1 MSQTYYDYGALEQLL
16 EERERDLELA
26 ARIGQTLLEKNR
38 QLADQ
43 VIFIGYYILIFK
55 GTVSL
60 IIISTYHNWQYT
72 LKSILESSQTTIDI
86 PMDFKAGW

>member
-1 MSQTYYDYGALEQLL
+1 MVLSSERSFKMSQTYYDYGALEQLL

-43 VIFIGYYILIFK
+43 VVLMGHYILIFNGMVSFISLK
-55 GTVSL
+55 G
-60 IIISTYHNWQYT
+60 
-72 LKSILESSQTTIDI
+72 SSR
-86 PMDFKAGW
+86 P

>member
-38 QLADQ
+38 QLAEQ

-55 GTVSL
+55 GTVSQ
-60 IIISTYHNWQYT
+60 ISFNNFN
-72 LKSILESSQTTIDI
+72 LS
-86 PMDFKAGW
+86 

>member
-1 MSQTYYDYGALEQLL
+1 MKFLVLSSERSFKMSQTYYDYGALEQLL

-43 VIFIGYYILIFK
+43 VILSG
-55 GTVSL
+55 
-60 IIISTYHNWQYT
+60 IISLF
-72 LKSILESSQTTIDI
+72 LKARY
-86 PMDFKAGW
+86 P

>member
-60 IIISTYHNWQYT
+60 ISFNNFN
-72 LKSILESSQTTIDI
+72 LS
-86 PMDFKAGW
+86 

>member
-1 MSQTYYDYGALEQLL
+1 MKFLVLSSERSFKMSQTYYDYGALEQLL

-43 VIFIGYYILIFK
+43 VILIGYYILIFREM
-55 GTVSL
+55 VALISL
-60 IIISTYHNWQYT
+60 RVVRG
-72 LKSILESSQTTIDI
+72 LSSGNLN
-86 PMDFKAGW
+86 PS

>member
-43 VIFIGYYILIFK
+43 VILIGQYILIFN
-55 GTVSL
+55 GRVSF
-60 IIISTYHNWQYT
+60 IS
-72 LKSILESSQTTIDI
+72 LKDGSR
-86 PMDFKAGW
+86 P

>member
-1 MSQTYYDYGALEQLL
+1 MKFLVLSSERSFKMSQTYYDYGALEQLL

-43 VIFIGYYILIFK
+43 VILMEHYILIYNGMASFISFK
-55 GTVSL
+55 G
-60 IIISTYHNWQYT
+60 
-72 LKSILESSQTTIDI
+72 SSR
-86 PMDFKAGW
+86 P

>member
-1 MSQTYYDYGALEQLL
+1 MVLSSERSFKMSHTYYDYGALEQLL

-43 VIFIGYYILIFK
+43 VILIGYYILIFREM
-55 GTVSL
+55 VALISL
-60 IIISTYHNWQYT
+60 RVVRG
-72 LKSILESSQTTIDI
+72 LSSGNLN
-86 PMDFKAGW
+86 PS

>member
-43 VIFIGYYILIFK
+43 VIFIG
-55 GTVSL
+55 
-60 IIISTYHNWQYT
+60 
-72 LKSILESSQTTIDI
+72 
-86 PMDFKAGW
+86 

>member
-1 MSQTYYDYGALEQLL
+1 MKFLVLSSERSFKMSQTYYDYGALEQLL

-43 VIFIGYYILIFK
+43 VILLGNYILIFNGMVSFISLK
-55 GTVSL
+55 G
-60 IIISTYHNWQYT
+60 
-72 LKSILESSQTTIDI
+72 SSR
-86 PMDFKAGW
+86 P

>member
-43 VIFIGYYILIFK
+43 VGIWSRYPYFGIWSRYPYFGI
-55 GTVSL
+55 
-60 IIISTYHNWQYT
+60 
-72 LKSILESSQTTIDI
+72 
-86 PMDFKAGW
+86 

>member
-43 VIFIGYYILIFK
+43 VILIGHYILIFNGMVSFLSLK
-55 GTVSL
+55 G
-60 IIISTYHNWQYT
+60 
-72 LKSILESSQTTIDI
+72 SSR
-86 PMDFKAGW
+86 P

>member
-1 MSQTYYDYGALEQLL
+1 MVLSSERSFKMSQTYYDYGALEQLL

-43 VIFIGYYILIFK
+43 VKIGYYILIFK
-55 GTVSL
+55 GHGNL
-60 IIISTYHNWQYT
+60 N
-72 LKSILESSQTTIDI
+72 E
-86 PMDFKAGW
+86 F

>member
-1 MSQTYYDYGALEQLL
+1 MVLSSERSFKMSQTYYDYGALEQLL

-43 VIFIGYYILIFK
+43 VKFGYYILIFK
-55 GTVSL
+55 GHGNL
-60 IIISTYHNWQYT
+60 N
-72 LKSILESSQTTIDI
+72 E
-86 PMDFKAGW
+86 F

>member
-1 MSQTYYDYGALEQLL
+1 MKFLVLSSERSFKMSQTYYDYGALEQLL

-43 VIFIGYYILIFK
+43 VILIGYYILIFREM
-55 GTVSL
+55 VVLISL
-60 IIISTYHNWQYT
+60 RVVRGLNSCSGN
-72 LKSILESSQTTIDI
+72 LNPS
-86 PMDFKAGW
+86 

>member
-1 MSQTYYDYGALEQLL
+1 MVLSSERSFKMSQTYYDYGALEQLL

-43 VIFIGYYILIFK
+43 VILLGNYILIFNGMVSFISLK
-55 GTVSL
+55 G
-60 IIISTYHNWQYT
+60 
-72 LKSILESSQTTIDI
+72 SSR
-86 PMDFKAGW
+86 P

>member
-1 MSQTYYDYGALEQLL
+1 MKFLVLSSERSFKMSQTYYDYGALEQLL

-43 VIFIGYYILIFK
+43 VVLMGHYILIFD
-55 GTVSL
+55 GMVSFTFVL
-60 IIISTYHNWQYT
+60 V
-72 LKSILESSQTTIDI
+72 
-86 PMDFKAGW
+86 

>member
-1 MSQTYYDYGALEQLL
+1 MKFLVLSSERSFKMSQTYYDYGALEQLL

-43 VIFIGYYILIFK
+43 VILMEHYILIYNDMASFISFK
-55 GTVSL
+55 G
-60 IIISTYHNWQYT
+60 
-72 LKSILESSQTTIDI
+72 SSR
-86 PMDFKAGW
+86 P